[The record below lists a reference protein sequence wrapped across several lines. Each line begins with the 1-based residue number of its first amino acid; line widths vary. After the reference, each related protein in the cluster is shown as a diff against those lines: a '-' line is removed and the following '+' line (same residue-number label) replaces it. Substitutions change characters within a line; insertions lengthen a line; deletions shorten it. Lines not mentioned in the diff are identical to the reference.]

1 MNVGARTSQYTELLQ
16 QMLRQLSQHNGIVLP
31 PLAVNSAASSVV
43 NTTVSSPLTVAST
56 GGPSLISRLA
66 PLNVPSSQNRSSWDT
81 NDRDAAPIGVEYYY
95 RVKLINSNKKSDF
108 IVRQLNNFTSK
119 FRSIQEARGKFK
131 EQFGDQVSSLPDFS
145 LGYLDGSQQAKVWLY
160 TTEDLTAM
168 YRKYP
173 KGGAINL
180 WCEGNY
186 DLADGGGNKRK
197 RGDAAEQSSHR
208 KAKEDE
214 NESIFKDLHEKHSGK
229 YDTPRLRLW
238 SRMIA
243 AGIHDDYD
251 EPPDIPAFSKSK
263 RARKETVMD
272 SISGAAVAIVEA
284 LQDKGKTTG
293 TSAAPVSTG
302 MSPGKCIDLRMKNFE
317 QLRYL
322 QSLLDDGIL
331 SEAQY
336 AEQKRSILDILNK
349 LK

>member
-1 MNVGARTSQYTELLQ
+1 M
-16 QMLRQLSQHNGIVLP
+16 
-31 PLAVNSAASSVV
+31 

-95 RVKLINSNKKSDF
+95 RVKLMNSNKKSDS

-336 AEQKRSILDILNK
+336 AEQKRSVLDILNK